1 MNRPARPAL
10 PLPEAAPL
18 DVPADLR
25 ERLTPLGAALD
36 DAAVA
41 KLARYLGLLLAANAQ
56 MNLTAI
62 TDPAE
67 AWSRHAL
74 DALSLVPLIPPSA
87 RVIDVGSGG
96 GVPAIPLAIARP
108 DARFTLVE
116 ATQKKAAFLVAT
128 AAALGLANVTVRAE
142 RAEALA
148 EGPLRGAF
156 DVATAR
162 AVAKLAALV
171 PLTAPFL
178 PRNGTF
184 LFIKGQ
190 RADEELAEAAT
201 VLARHRVAHVETRAT
216 PTGRVMVLRAEGP
229 TQRSP
234 HAPKAPPRR
243 R

>member
-1 MNRPARPAL
+1 MNRPDRPAL

-25 ERLTPLGAALD
+25 ERLGALGVALD

-74 DALSLVPLIPPSA
+74 DALTLAPHVPPSA
-87 RVIDVGSGG
+87 RVVDVGSGG

-116 ATQKKAAFLVAT
+116 ATQKKAAFLAAT

-156 DVATAR
+156 DVVTAR

-171 PLTAPFL
+171 PLTAAFL
-178 PRNGTF
+178 PRNGTL

-190 RADEELAEAAT
+190 RADEELAEAAPA
-201 VLARHRVAHVETRAT
+201 LARHRVAHVETVAT
-216 PTGRVMVLRAEGP
+216 PTGRVVVLRAEGP
-229 TQRSP
+229 AQR
-234 HAPKAPPRR
+234 PPRALAAPYR
-243 R
+243 RR